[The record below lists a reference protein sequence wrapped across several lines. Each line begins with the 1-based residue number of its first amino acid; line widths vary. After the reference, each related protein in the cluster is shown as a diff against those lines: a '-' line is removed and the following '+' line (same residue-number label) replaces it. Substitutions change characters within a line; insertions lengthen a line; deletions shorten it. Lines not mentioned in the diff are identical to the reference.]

1 MNINRSWL
9 KNTAKCAAMT
19 KIGFLGRFG
28 KWFSNLFTRRATQAG
43 TNVGKAVGTTSH
55 HVPSTVTNATS
66 GATNAVTN
74 TAKTTIHHAPSTV
87 ANAANEAANAAMHA
101 AQTGAATGGGIVD
114 KLKGAGKFLGGTA
127 LNVGAFMGMGYGL
140 EWLINKLSGG
150 QGGQAANQAQQLQQ
164 ELAALINAANT
175 ANQQGAGI
183 PPAVPGVINPYQL
196 GATAMQMT
204 PEQMAAAIAMNYQLQ
219 QLLEQYQRP
228 RPTLHDQ
235 PFVTYG

>member
-9 KNTAKCAAMT
+9 KNTAKCAAMA
-19 KIGFLGRFG
+19 KIGRVGTRLVTQLGKNVARPT
-28 KWFSNLFTRRATQAG
+28 SLAG
-43 TNVGKAVGTTSH
+43 TSTGGALTGAGRSTTLKQVSQTGTHT
-55 HVPSTVTNATS
+55 
-66 GATNAVTN
+66 GGAVTN
-74 TAKTTIHHAPSTV
+74 TAQQLAPSTGTNV
-87 ANAANEAANAAMHA
+87 ASGAVNAATQA

-140 EWLINKLSGG
+140 EWLINKFSGG

-164 ELAALINAANT
+164 ELAALINAANA

-196 GATAMQMT
+196 GATALQMT